1 MDASMIEFLE
11 TLRLER
17 QSSPQT
23 LRAYRTD
30 LAFFCTYLGETF
42 GDESLARQVDSKG
55 LRGYAAWMSARG
67 WSASTQAR
75 RLASVR
81 SYYRHLRRREE
92 IRSNPAA
99 GIRNPRQ
106 PKRLPRVLRVDEVIA
121 LLDSIEGVQVVD
133 IRDRAMLETLY
144 GGGFRVSELVG
155 LNLADLNLADHTALV
170 RGKGR
175 RERLCPIGAEAA
187 RWIEHWISV
196 RAPRD
201 PKERALFLNY
211 AGTRLSARS
220 LARRLEERR
229 LKAGLAATPSPHT
242 LRHSFATHLLDG
254 GADLRTVQELLG
266 HRRLT
271 TTQIYTHVSQERVR
285 EVYDVAHPRA

>member
-1 MDASMIEFLE
+1 
-11 TLRLER
+11 
-17 QSSPQT
+17 
-23 LRAYRTD
+23 
-30 LAFFCTYLGETF
+30 
-42 GDESLARQVDSKG
+42 
-55 LRGYAAWMSARG
+55 
-67 WSASTQAR
+67 
-75 RLASVR
+75 
-81 SYYRHLRRREE
+81 
-92 IRSNPAA
+92 
-99 GIRNPRQ
+99 
-106 PKRLPRVLRVDEVIA
+106 
-121 LLDSIEGVQVVD
+121 
-133 IRDRAMLETLY
+133 MLETLY